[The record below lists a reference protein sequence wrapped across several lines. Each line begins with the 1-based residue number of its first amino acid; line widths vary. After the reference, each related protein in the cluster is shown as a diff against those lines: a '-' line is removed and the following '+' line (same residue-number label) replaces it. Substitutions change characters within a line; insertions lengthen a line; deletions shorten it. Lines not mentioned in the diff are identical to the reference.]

1 MENLETVVGLLFV
14 ITLLAVIADKVH
26 MPFPILLVIV
36 GILASLIPGLP
47 IIELSPEVVFLVFLP
62 PLLYGAAWG
71 TSWHDFKKAKRS
83 ISLLAVGCV
92 LFTTTAVA
100 VAAHYLIPGFT
111 WPLSFLLGAIISPP
125 DAVAATSVISK
136 LGISKRVV
144 TILEGES
151 LVNDASGLIAY
162 KYAMAA
168 VITGNFVLMDASIQ
182 FVWVSIGGVA
192 VGLGVALFMMILHKR
207 IKKNTVVNIVLTFL
221 TPFIA
226 YLISETF
233 HLSGVLAVVACGLY
247 LSYKSSEIFT
257 HDTRMQ
263 AVAVWQTVIF
273 ILNALVFILIGLQM
287 RKILEGINDYSF
299 WVMLGYGF
307 VISLVT
313 MVGRL
318 IWVFPGAYLPRILS
332 KRIREKETRPDWR
345 QVLLVGWTGMR
356 GVVSLAA
363 ALALPLVVNENI
375 AFPQRDTLLFLTFC
389 VIFFTL
395 IVQGLSL
402 PALLD
407 WIKIPKET
415 DHILHEI
422 NIRQELAM
430 AAIEHIEGNIDLA
443 QIGDDAL
450 GQIKRKYE
458 LRINN
463 LNSQTSSSLDRSANE
478 LFIQFTGVQKHLIEI
493 ERKLLVNMRKKGGYD
508 DEILRRLE
516 YELDLEDARLSLDLR
531 SN

>member
-14 ITLLAVIADKVH
+14 ITLLAIVADKVH

-36 GILASLIPGLP
+36 GILASLVPGLP

-83 ISLLAVGCV
+83 ITLLAVGCV

-100 VAAHYLIPGFT
+100 VAAHYLIPGFS

-182 FVWVSIGGVA
+182 FVWVSIGGIGI
-192 VGLGVALFMMILHKR
+192 GLGVALIMMVLHKR

-247 LSYKSSEIFT
+247 LSFKSSEIFT

-263 AVAVWQTVIF
+263 AVAVWQTVVF

-287 RKILEGINDYSF
+287 RKIIEGINEYSF

-332 KRIREKETRPDWR
+332 KRIREKEPRPDWR

-363 ALALPLVVNENI
+363 GLALPLV
-375 AFPQRDTLLFLTFC
+375 
-389 VIFFTL
+389 
-395 IVQGLSL
+395 
-402 PALLD
+402 
-407 WIKIPKET
+407 
-415 DHILHEI
+415 I
-422 NIRQELAM
+422 N
-430 AAIEHIEGNIDLA
+430 D
-443 QIGDDAL
+443 
-450 GQIKRKYE
+450 
-458 LRINN
+458 
-463 LNSQTSSSLDRSANE
+463 
-478 LFIQFTGVQKHLIEI
+478 
-493 ERKLLVNMRKKGGYD
+493 
-508 DEILRRLE
+508 
-516 YELDLEDARLSLDLR
+516 
-531 SN
+531 